1 MIAVERVMPMC
12 DRYDVLRLW
21 ANSEKGVYGRPE
33 RDAGV
38 KMGLIEDKILV
49 CGLLNPWGREVRVW

>member
-1 MIAVERVMPMC
+1 MC

-21 ANSEKGVYGRPE
+21 ANSEKGVYGRLE

-49 CGLLNPWGREVRVW
+49 FGLLNPWGREVRVW